1 MDGCGFT
8 ASSVLY
14 RDLLYMYVDQTLHW
28 IIWNKIS
35 SDEHSSLVILRESNR
50 DLCLVYDILVIWL
63 GHGSWMYAETI
74 RPESEH

>member
-50 DLCLVYDILVIWL
+50 DRGLVYDYSVYDVDTSV
-63 GHGSWMYAETI
+63 GCM
-74 RPESEH
+74 RKREHKRY